1 MIVGTKHLVD
11 GLRENLNDLESYAI
25 SLVPPAL
32 RHVQSIVDNQ
42 KYLIALEVRNML
54 SIPFKR
60 RQMLYEQLLQG
71 VRVTGSATEMYDLE
85 DLLDVVD
92 LQKLKE
98 MLGDVPFT

>member
-11 GLRENLNDLESYAI
+11 GLRENLNDLEAYAI

-42 KYLIALEVRNML
+42 KYLIALEVRSMI

-60 RQMLYEQLLQG
+60 RQMLCEDLLKG
-71 VRVTGSATEMYDLE
+71 VRVTGSATELYDLE
-85 DLLDVVD
+85 DLLDAVD
-92 LQKLKE
+92 MQR
-98 MLGDVPFT
+98 LGELLGYVPLA